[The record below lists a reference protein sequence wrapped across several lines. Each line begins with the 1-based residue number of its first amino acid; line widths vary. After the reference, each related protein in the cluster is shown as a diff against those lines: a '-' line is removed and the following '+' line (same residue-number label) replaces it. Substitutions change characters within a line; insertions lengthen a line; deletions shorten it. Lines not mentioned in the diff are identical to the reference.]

1 MCTKIC
7 EEPDKMKQKIVQMIS
22 LISFLVLLCGCQ
34 ESFSL
39 SLRAIDKILSS
50 DYERGEAMLDSVQQ
64 ANPTMSFAN
73 QKYEQLLR
81 LKADDKAYRPIKHQ
95 QAHVDSLVSYF
106 QQANDKDLLAE
117 AYFYAGRVYYEIGD
131 KPEALKFY
139 QKASENVA
147 KDNYALQ
154 GDIYCQMAN
163 VYRYADLNQ
172 EALSA
177 LHLAWKADSLSGNT
191 RNMLYDLRDIGEVYY
206 LNNQISNAE
215 AYFRKG
221 LKIAY
226 STKENKML
234 KEFHH
239 QLACIYIEKGKWK
252 EALNHVELY
261 INHMEDIPD
270 KSGMLVTALTV
281 YSQLKDSSKIVFCQ
295 ENILKYGNVFA
306 KQNTIGNI
314 ILARSKALKEK
325 EIANLI
331 TNYKE
336 YTDSIIKENN
346 ATAIKKAEQLY
357 NYELKENENKY
368 LRSINLTEMVGLIMV
383 IAIAILIVFYLKL
396 KNISTYQQQKNL
408 ELKLDK
414 YKNLQRKEEKK
425 ATDKIEKETNSIK
438 CSDIYK
444 YIKVSI
450 ENNKYK
456 LSEEKW
462 EELRKLVNA
471 VYWDFDKNLNAFYD
485 VNLQEYRICLL
496 IKIGIS
502 PTNIA
507 HFMNLS
513 KEAITASR
521 RRMYMKAFK
530 SKGTPSDWDNII
542 RTL

>member
-1 MCTKIC
+1 
-7 EEPDKMKQKIVQMIS
+7 
-22 LISFLVLLCGCQ
+22 
-34 ESFSL
+34 
-39 SLRAIDKILSS
+39 
-50 DYERGEAMLDSVQQ
+50 
-64 ANPTMSFAN
+64 
-73 QKYEQLLR
+73 
-81 LKADDKAYRPIKHQ
+81 
-95 QAHVDSLVSYF
+95 
-106 QQANDKDLLAE
+106 
-117 AYFYAGRVYYEIGD
+117 
-131 KPEALKFY
+131 
-139 QKASENVA
+139 
-147 KDNYALQ
+147 
-154 GDIYCQMAN
+154 
-163 VYRYADLNQ
+163 
-172 EALSA
+172 
-177 LHLAWKADSLSGNT
+177 
-191 RNMLYDLRDIGEVYY
+191 
-206 LNNQISNAE
+206 
-215 AYFRKG
+215 
-221 LKIAY
+221 
-226 STKENKML
+226 ML

-396 KNISTYQQQKNL
+396 KNISTYQQQKIL

-444 YIKVSI
+444 YS
-450 ENNKYK
+450 NFRN
-456 LSEEKW
+456 
-462 EELRKLVNA
+462 
-471 VYWDFDKNLNAFYD
+471 
-485 VNLQEYRICLL
+485 
-496 IKIGIS
+496 
-502 PTNIA
+502 T
-507 HFMNLS
+507 
-513 KEAITASR
+513 
-521 RRMYMKAFK
+521 
-530 SKGTPSDWDNII
+530 II
-542 RTL
+542 

>member
-1 MCTKIC
+1 
-7 EEPDKMKQKIVQMIS
+7 MKQKIVQMIS

-396 KNISTYQQQKNL
+396 KNISTYQQQKIL

-502 PTNIA
+502 RTNIA

>member
-1 MCTKIC
+1 
-7 EEPDKMKQKIVQMIS
+7 MKQKIVQMIS

-357 NYELKENENKY
+357 NYELK
-368 LRSINLTEMVGLIMV
+368 
-383 IAIAILIVFYLKL
+383 A
-396 KNISTYQQQKNL
+396 
-408 ELKLDK
+408 
-414 YKNLQRKEEKK
+414 
-425 ATDKIEKETNSIK
+425 
-438 CSDIYK
+438 
-444 YIKVSI
+444 
-450 ENNKYK
+450 
-456 LSEEKW
+456 
-462 EELRKLVNA
+462 LRKF
-471 VYWDFDKNLNAFYD
+471 W
-485 VNLQEYRICLL
+485 C
-496 IKIGIS
+496 
-502 PTNIA
+502 T
-507 HFMNLS
+507 
-513 KEAITASR
+513 
-521 RRMYMKAFK
+521 
-530 SKGTPSDWDNII
+530 
-542 RTL
+542 

>member
-1 MCTKIC
+1 
-7 EEPDKMKQKIVQMIS
+7 MIS

-396 KNISTYQQQKNL
+396 KNISTYQQQKIL

-450 ENNKYK
+450 GNNKYK

-521 RRMYMKAFK
+521 RRMYMKAFQ

>member
-1 MCTKIC
+1 
-7 EEPDKMKQKIVQMIS
+7 MKQKIVQMIS

-206 LNNQISNAE
+206 LNNQIS
-215 AYFRKG
+215 
-221 LKIAY
+221 
-226 STKENKML
+226 
-234 KEFHH
+234 
-239 QLACIYIEKGKWK
+239 
-252 EALNHVELY
+252 LN
-261 INHMEDIPD
+261 
-270 KSGMLVTALTV
+270 S
-281 YSQLKDSSKIVFCQ
+281 
-295 ENILKYGNVFA
+295 
-306 KQNTIGNI
+306 
-314 ILARSKALKEK
+314 
-325 EIANLI
+325 
-331 TNYKE
+331 
-336 YTDSIIKENN
+336 
-346 ATAIKKAEQLY
+346 ATL
-357 NYELKENENKY
+357 
-368 LRSINLTEMVGLIMV
+368 
-383 IAIAILIVFYLKL
+383 
-396 KNISTYQQQKNL
+396 
-408 ELKLDK
+408 
-414 YKNLQRKEEKK
+414 
-425 ATDKIEKETNSIK
+425 
-438 CSDIYK
+438 
-444 YIKVSI
+444 
-450 ENNKYK
+450 
-456 LSEEKW
+456 
-462 EELRKLVNA
+462 
-471 VYWDFDKNLNAFYD
+471 
-485 VNLQEYRICLL
+485 
-496 IKIGIS
+496 
-502 PTNIA
+502 
-507 HFMNLS
+507 
-513 KEAITASR
+513 
-521 RRMYMKAFK
+521 
-530 SKGTPSDWDNII
+530 
-542 RTL
+542 